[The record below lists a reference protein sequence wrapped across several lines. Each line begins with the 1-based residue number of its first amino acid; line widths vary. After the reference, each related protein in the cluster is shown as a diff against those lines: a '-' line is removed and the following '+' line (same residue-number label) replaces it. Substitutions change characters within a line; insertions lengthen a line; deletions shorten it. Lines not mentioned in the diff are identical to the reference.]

1 MADLPVS
8 TEAFKAP
15 VVAVAYASVCEA
27 ATKEQVQAAFQRI
40 KLRLASTRF
49 KSARPSQICGLVQLE
64 MEGGKLAYTD
74 LNGRYFIL
82 GLALDT
88 QTGSPAD
95 AQAQVD
101 RVISD
106 REAALTSHPSVS
118 TPR

>member
-1 MADLPVS
+1 MSDLPVS
-8 TEAFKAP
+8 TQSLQAP
-15 VVAVAYASVCEA
+15 LVASAQASVCGS
-27 ATKEQVQAAFQRI
+27 ATLEQVQAAFQRI

-49 KSARPSQICGLVQLE
+49 KAARPSQVCGLIQLE

-82 GLALDT
+82 GLALDA

-106 REAALTSHPSVS
+106 REAALSSHPSVS